1 MRTEI
6 LPLSESDPPMWLL
19 PEIFSA
25 FGRRRNKMNRLIF
38 SGIQNKLNIE
48 CGMAGGADGGYKE
61 AIPERFCSFRDG
73 SDWDAGK
80 VPCVI
85 LRSLSASLP
94 QGCSHLCGKGRG

>member
-25 FGRRRNKMNRLIF
+25 FGRRRKKNEQIDFQRHTEQAKYRMWH
-38 SGIQNKLNIE
+38 G
-48 CGMAGGADGGYKE
+48 GGADGGHKE